1 MSIRVLLVDDH
12 PIVRQ
17 GLHRLLEIE
26 PDFEVVGEAGDGLE
40 ALAMVNH
47 LQPDVLI
54 LDLMMPG
61 LNGLEVTRQ
70 VLQRKPGIRVVVL
83 SMHQDEA
90 YVLQALRCGAKGYVL
105 KDSSPRELATAIRL
119 VSVGGSYFSESI
131 NQKVIKAMLVRL
143 EERPQAA
150 GGEPEPV
157 MIGSASES
165 AEDNHGLVAQ
175 KRAIP
180 ADAGG
185 PTIDSYELL
194 SRRERVVLQLIVEGN
209 TNTEV
214 ARRLQISPRTAEV
227 HRASIMHKLNFSNVT
242 ELMRY
247 AIKRGIIK
255 LDS

>member
-40 ALAMVNH
+40 ALAMVNK

-70 VLQRKPGIRVVVL
+70 VLERRPGIRVVVL

-119 VSVGGSYFSESI
+119 VSNGDSYFSEAI
-131 NQKVIKAMLVRL
+131 NRKLVNAMLTRL
-143 EERPQAA
+143 EDRAQVPDS
-150 GGEPEPV
+150 EPEPV
-157 MIGSASES
+157 LKASGSEHA
-165 AEDNHGLVAQ
+165 AAHHGLEAQ
-175 KRAIP
+175 KRANP
-180 ADAGG
+180 AGAGG
-185 PTIDSYELL
+185 STIDSYELL
-194 SRRERVVLQLIVEGN
+194 SRRERVVLQLIAEGN
-209 TNTEV
+209 TNAEV
-214 ARRLQISPRTAEV
+214 ARRLEISPRTAEA
-227 HRASIMHKLNFSNVT
+227 HRASIMHKLNLSNVT